1 MFVNSPNLCEPSFNS
16 FDLTRERFHIPLSDY
31 SQIEAGVISL
41 SVLPSVAGSFN
52 WALDVRRWDLLSRR

>member
-1 MFVNSPNLCEPSFNS
+1 VFVNSPNSCAPRFNS
-16 FDLTRERFHIPLSDY
+16 FDLTRERFHIPLSEG

-41 SVLPSVAGSFN
+41 SILPSLDGSFN